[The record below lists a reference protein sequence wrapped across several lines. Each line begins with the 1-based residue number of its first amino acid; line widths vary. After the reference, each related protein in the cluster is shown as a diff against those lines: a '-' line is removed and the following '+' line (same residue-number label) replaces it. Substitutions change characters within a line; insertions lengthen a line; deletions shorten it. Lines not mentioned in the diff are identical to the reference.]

1 MHSRLVAGV
10 RCDEVLAELS
20 DFLDGSLAPEREQQL
35 RAHVAECNACECFGA
50 DVQTALQALR
60 TTREAASLS
69 DDLSERLAQR
79 IKDL

>member
-20 DFLDGSLAPEREQQL
+20 DFLDGNLAAEREQQL
-35 RAHVAECNACECFGA
+35 RAHVLECDACECFGA

-60 TTREAASLS
+60 TTREAEPIS

-79 IKDL
+79 LKAL